1 MELLGFV
8 LEQVSS
14 YLLWL
19 VSLCWLLSSS
29 GWHHKHTPG
38 LPQVQ
43 LAPQAHTWPSTGAA
57 GTTST
62 HLVFHRCSWHHK
74 HTGLPQVQLAPQA
87 HLTFH
92 RSSWHHHRHTPGL
105 SQLQLAPQA
114 HTWPYLVTLTW
125 NGYIFVPDTVPDT
138 ECLRPLTTCSNPK
151 SR

>member
-1 MELLGFV
+1 VYFIYGIAGFYFRTGLIIFALAGFTMLAPELK
-8 LEQVSS
+8 
-14 YLLWL
+14 W
-19 VSLCWLLSSS
+19 
-29 GWHHKHTPG
+29 
-38 LPQVQ
+38 
-43 LAPQAHTWPSTGAA
+43 LAPQAHTCPSTGAA

-62 HLVFHRCSWHHK
+62 HLSFHRCSWHHK

-114 HTWPYLVTLTW
+114 HTWSYLVTLTW

-138 ECLRPLTTCSNPK
+138 ECLRPLTTCGNPK